1 MDWPDW
7 SMIEVVNAMEVMEIE
22 GGKKL
27 LGRVKIAGAKNS
39 ALPIMAAT
47 ILTSHEVQLH
57 EIPPLEDVKTM
68 LAVLESLGSRVWRT
82 SETTLCLCSER
93 PLLSEAPYELI
104 RKMRASFL
112 VLGPLL
118 ARLGRARLSLPGGC
132 AIGTRPID
140 LHLKGLAALGARV
153 EFGHGFVE
161 VEANELNGNRI
172 YLDYPS
178 VGATENIMMA
188 ATLARGWTIIENAAE
203 EPEITDL
210 ANFLNTL
217 GARVKGAGTK
227 IIRIE
232 GVPELGGGEHTI
244 IPDRIEAGTYLVA
257 AAITRGD
264 ILVENVII
272 DHLKPLVA
280 KLKEAGVKVYEEN
293 GSGVRV
299 LMEGRPEPVDVKT
312 LPYPGFPTD
321 MQAQMMA
328 FLSLAE
334 GTSLITET
342 VFENR
347 FMHVDELRRMGAN
360 IKIEG
365 RTAIV
370 KGVKKLTGAQVKAT
384 DLRAGAALVLAGLA
398 AEGVT
403 RVSRLDHLDR
413 GYVAMT
419 EKLAG
424 LGANIKR
431 LEVD

>member
-1 MDWPDW
+1 
-7 SMIEVVNAMEVMEIE
+7 MEVMQIE
-22 GGKKL
+22 GGRRL

-47 ILTSHEVQLH
+47 LLTSENVYLQ
-57 EIPPLEDVKTM
+57 ETPPLEDVRTM
-68 LAVLESLGSRVWRT
+68 VAVLESLGSQVSYS
-82 SETTLCLCSER
+82 SETSLCLCSRR
-93 PLLSEAPYELI
+93 PLSPEAPYDLI

-118 ARLGRARLSLPGGC
+118 ARYGKARLSLPGGC

-140 LHLKGLAALGARV
+140 LHLKGLAALGGKV
-153 EFGHGFVE
+153 EFGHGFVQ
-161 VEANELNGNRI
+161 VEARELRGSRI

-188 ATLARGWTIIENAAE
+188 ATLARGRTIIENAAE
-203 EPEITDL
+203 EPEIIDL
-210 ANFLNTL
+210 ANFLNTI
-217 GARVKGAGTK
+217 GALVKGAGTK
-227 IIRIE
+227 LIRIE
-232 GVPELGGGEHTI
+232 GVPALGGGAHTV

-257 AAITRGD
+257 AALTEGD
-264 ILVENVII
+264 VLVENVII
-272 DHLKPLVA
+272 EHLKPLVA
-280 KLKEAGVKVYEEN
+280 KLREAGVRVFEED
-293 GSGVRV
+293 GTGVRV

-328 FLSLAE
+328 FLALAE

-370 KGVKKLTGAQVKAT
+370 KGAKRLMGAQVKAT

-398 AEGVT
+398 AEGQTQVA
-403 RVSRLDHLDR
+403 RLDHLDR
-413 GYVAMT
+413 GYVGLV
-419 EKLAG
+419 EKLAA
-424 LGANIKR
+424 LGANIR
-431 LEVD
+431 RVEEE

>member
-1 MDWPDW
+1 
-7 SMIEVVNAMEVMEIE
+7 MEVMEIE

-47 ILTSHEVQLH
+47 ILTSHEVRLH

-264 ILVENVII
+264 VLVENVII

-431 LEVD
+431 LELD

>member
-1 MDWPDW
+1 
-7 SMIEVVNAMEVMEIE
+7 MEVMQIE
-22 GGKKL
+22 GGRRL

-47 ILTSHEVQLH
+47 LLTSENVYLQ
-57 EIPPLEDVKTM
+57 ETPPLEDVRTM
-68 LAVLESLGSRVWRT
+68 VAVLESLGSQVSYS
-82 SETTLCLCSER
+82 SETSLCLCSRR
-93 PLLSEAPYELI
+93 PLSPEAPYDLI

-118 ARLGRARLSLPGGC
+118 ARYGKARLSLPGGC

-140 LHLKGLAALGARV
+140 LHLKGLAALGGKV
-153 EFGHGFVE
+153 EFGHGFVQ
-161 VEANELNGNRI
+161 VEARELRGSRI

-188 ATLARGWTIIENAAE
+188 ATLARGRTIIENAAE
-203 EPEITDL
+203 EPEIIDL
-210 ANFLNTL
+210 ANFLNTI
-217 GARVKGAGTK
+217 GALVKGAGTK
-227 IIRIE
+227 LIRIE
-232 GVPELGGGEHTI
+232 GVPALGGGAHTV

-257 AAITRGD
+257 AALTEGD
-264 ILVENVII
+264 VLVENVII
-272 DHLKPLVA
+272 EHLKPLVA
-280 KLKEAGVKVYEEN
+280 KLREAGVRVFEED
-293 GSGVRV
+293 GTGVRV

-328 FLSLAE
+328 FLALAE

-370 KGVKKLTGAQVKAT
+370 KGVKRLMGAQVKAT

-398 AEGVT
+398 AEGQTQVA
-403 RVSRLDHLDR
+403 RLDHLDR
-413 GYVAMT
+413 GYVGLV
-419 EKLAG
+419 EKLAA
-424 LGANIKR
+424 LGANIR
-431 LEVD
+431 RVEEE